1 MDEQV
6 IRQKSRRKFD
16 RDASQ
21 YEQTSDG
28 RFCSRA
34 YPAVIK
40 KIAQA
45 EVSSLLD
52 VGCGTGAI
60 LSQVS
65 SGVSRCGIDLSPQM
79 IERAKETLKE
89 QAELVVGDA
98 EALPWQDE
106 TFDTVCCTFSFH
118 HYPKP
123 EKVLAEMNRVLK
135 SGGRL
140 ILADPW
146 LPPVLRQLLNA
157 LLRYSDD
164 GDFHSYSRREI
175 GRMLESHGF
184 LVRSFE
190 QPTNDSFLL
199 VAEKTADEV
208 SA

>member
-6 IRQKSRRKFD
+6 IRQKSLRKFD

-45 EVSSLLD
+45 KISSFLD
-52 VGCGTGAI
+52 VGCGTGFI

-65 SGVSRCGIDLSPQM
+65 DQVSRCGIDLSPQM
-79 IERAKETLKE
+79 IERAKQTLKE

-98 EALPWQDE
+98 ENLPWSDE
-106 TFDTVCCTFSFH
+106 WFDTVCCTFSFH
-118 HYPKP
+118 HYPNPK
-123 EKVLAEMNRVLK
+123 KVLAEINRVLK
-135 SGGRL
+135 KGGRL

-146 LPPVLRQLLNA
+146 MPSLLRQILNA

-164 GDFHSYSRREI
+164 GDYHSYSRREI
-175 GRMLESHGF
+175 RQLLECSGF
-184 LVRSFE
+184 ALCSFE
-190 QPTNDSFLL
+190 HPTNDSFLL
-199 VAEKTADEV
+199 TAEKTAGRMGV
-208 SA
+208 